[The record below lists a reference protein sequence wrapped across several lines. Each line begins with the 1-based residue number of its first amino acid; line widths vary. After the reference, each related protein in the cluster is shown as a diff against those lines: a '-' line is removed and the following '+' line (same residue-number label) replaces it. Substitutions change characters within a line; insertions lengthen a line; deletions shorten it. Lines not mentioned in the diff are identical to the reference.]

1 MIGVSQVD
9 LATIIGLV
17 GAMVIII
24 ASMVLSGGVGMF
36 FDIPSVLI
44 VIVGSIFVVMA
55 KFGLGQFLSAG
66 KVAAKAFMFK
76 LPDPADMIDEIVGLA
91 DEARKGGLLS
101 LEGKEVSSDFLQSGI
116 QLLVDGHD
124 PDVVKTLLS
133 KDKDRAVERH
143 TLGAKIFS
151 SIADV
156 GPAMGM
162 IGTLVGLVA
171 MLSNMDDPK
180 SIGPAMA
187 VALLTTLYGA
197 MMANMIAIP
206 IADKLSLR
214 RAEEDMT
221 KSLVIDAL
229 LAIQSGQN
237 PRVIDSMLRNYLP
250 GSQRGKEDE

>member
-1 MIGVSQVD
+1 MD
-9 LATIIGLV
+9 LATLIGMV
-17 GAMVIII
+17 GAMIII
-24 ASMVLSGGVGMF
+24 VTAMVLSGGIGMF
-36 FDIPSVLI
+36 VDIPSVLI
-44 VIVGSIFVVMA
+44 VIVGSLFVVMS
-55 KFGLGQFLSAG
+55 KFGLGQFLGAG

-76 LPDPADMIDEIVGLA
+76 LGDPAEMIDEIVGLA
-91 DEARKGGLLS
+91 DEARKGGLLA
-101 LEGKEVSSDFLQSGI
+101 LEGKELSSDFLQGGI

-133 KDKDRAVERH
+133 KDKDKAVERH
-143 TLGAKIFS
+143 EIGSDIFS
-151 SIADV
+151 ALGDV
-156 GPAMGM
+156 APAMGM

-197 MMANMIAIP
+197 MLANMIAIP
-206 IADKLSLR
+206 ISDKLSLR
-214 RAEEDMT
+214 RAEEEMS

-229 LAIQSGQN
+229 LAIQAGQN

-250 GSQRGKEDE
+250 ESQRGKDDE

>member
-1 MIGVSQVD
+1 MD
-9 LATIIGLV
+9 LATLIGIIG
-17 GAMVIII
+17 AMAIII
-24 ASMVLSGGVGMF
+24 AAMVLSGGVGMF
-36 FDIPSVLI
+36 VDVPSVLI

-55 KFGLGQFLSAG
+55 KFGLSQFLGAG

-76 LPDPADMIDEIVGLA
+76 VEDPAETIDEIVGLA
-91 DEARKGGLLS
+91 DEARRGGLLA
-101 LEGKEVSSDFLQSGI
+101 LEGKELSSDFLQGGI

-133 KDKDRAVERH
+133 KDKDKAVERH
-143 TLGAKIFS
+143 SLGADIF
-151 SIADV
+151 AALGNV
-156 GPAMGM
+156 APAMGM

-197 MMANMIAIP
+197 MLANMVAIP

-214 RAEEDMT
+214 RGEEDMS
-221 KSLVIDAL
+221 KSLIIDAL
-229 LAIQSGQN
+229 LAIQGGQN

-250 GSQRGKEDE
+250 EGQR

>member
-1 MIGVSQVD
+1 VD
-9 LATIIGLV
+9 LATLIGIIG
-17 GAMVIII
+17 AMAIII
-24 ASMVLSGGVGMF
+24 AAMVLSGGVGMF
-36 FDIPSVLI
+36 VDVPSVLI

-55 KFGLGQFLSAG
+55 KFGLSQFLGAG

-76 LPDPADMIDEIVGLA
+76 VEDPAETIDEIVGLA
-91 DEARKGGLLS
+91 DEARRGGLLA
-101 LEGKEVSSDFLQSGI
+101 LEGKELSSDFLQGGI

-133 KDKDRAVERH
+133 KDKDKAVERH
-143 TLGAKIFS
+143 SLGADIF
-151 SIADV
+151 AALGNV
-156 GPAMGM
+156 APAMGM

-197 MMANMIAIP
+197 MLANMVAIP

-214 RAEEDMT
+214 RGEEDMS
-221 KSLVIDAL
+221 KSLIIDAL
-229 LAIQSGQN
+229 LAIQGGQN

-250 GSQRGKEDE
+250 EGQREKVDE